1 MKKICKVLIVED
13 DESIQQVLSDSFSLE
28 GYHFTLAG
36 TGAEMRTA
44 LASDPDID
52 IVVIDVVLPGGD
64 GGLVLAGEAA
74 ARGLPVILTSGDHTR
89 LDQMEKSGHRHILKP
104 FHLSPFLKLI
114 DEVLKAAKANC
125 EREHR
130 AAE

>member
-36 TGAEMRTA
+36 TGAAMRTA

-52 IVVIDVVLPGGD
+52 IVVIGLVLPGGA

-74 ARGLPVILTSGDHTR
+74 ARGLPGIIPSGQKTR
-89 LDQMEKSGHRHILKP
+89 LNPMEKNGHRQILK
-104 FHLSPFLKLI
+104 
-114 DEVLKAAKANC
+114 
-125 EREHR
+125 
-130 AAE
+130 